1 MEPENDRELIET
13 DRELIEI
20 HSNSTVIWKIFTVK
34 LLAICCLPFI
44 WVLMLLILS
53 ILSIFALIAGVV
65 FILFRFGQ

>member
-20 HSNSTVIWKIFTVK
+20 HSNSTVIWKIFIVK
-34 LLAICCLPFI
+34 LLAIMCLPFM

-53 ILSIFALIAGVV
+53 ILSIFILIAGVV
-65 FILFRFGQ
+65 HILFRFGQ